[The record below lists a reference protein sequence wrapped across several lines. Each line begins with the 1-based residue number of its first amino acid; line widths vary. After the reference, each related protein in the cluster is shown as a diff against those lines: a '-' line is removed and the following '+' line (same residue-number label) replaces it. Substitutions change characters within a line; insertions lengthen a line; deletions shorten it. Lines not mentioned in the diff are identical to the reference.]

1 MKTCFA
7 HQLNQMNDGIF
18 CCLGWIPIDILAKEE
33 TEICEKMLFAK
44 NQSDFETAVLLF

>member
-33 TEICEKMLFAK
+33 TEICEK
-44 NQSDFETAVLLF
+44 NAVCKKSVGF